1 MRPAARAQARSCHRV
16 GSRGVHSAVDA
27 RIEPV
32 AAQLIAALGDD
43 RGLAPRSPPRRLP
56 RRPWRGQTRRRFSR
70 SPPRSATG
78 SWPASS
84 RHSLSRS
91 DRRARRLPRRKP
103 LVEAAVEEQADSLL
117 ARDAMDGL
125 PSAGDSDQQ
134 DVGVEGRQEPY
145 RLTGWDI
152 QRLNPDTMATSVRRD
167 EGIDS
172 RTTCGSTAAATR
184 LPAYSR

>member
-1 MRPAARAQARSCHRV
+1 MRPAAWAQARSCHRV

-27 RIEPV
+27 RIEFEDRSTWLFYLILPLVFTTLLGLSFTAGGNVVLLVVDNDDEPV

-43 RGLAPRSPPRRLP
+43 RGLAPRSPSRRLP

-84 RHSLSRS
+84 RSSLSRS

-117 ARDAMDGL
+117 ARDAMD
-125 PSAGDSDQQ
+125 
-134 DVGVEGRQEPY
+134 
-145 RLTGWDI
+145 RL
-152 QRLNPDTMATSVRRD
+152 AV
-167 EGIDS
+167 S
-172 RTTCGSTAAATR
+172 R
-184 LPAYSR
+184 